1 MSNFFKFQKN
11 FYFNKKKIQKDM
23 QKQEVLKN
31 DKKTCLMPQNV
42 FECECSRR
50 DITLFDFAVSKLE
63 VSRISL
69 VSSRILFWFNLFT
82 GLISRFNFVQVQK
95 VQLMS
100 FV

>member
-1 MSNFFKFQKN
+1 
-11 FYFNKKKIQKDM
+11 M

-69 VSSRILFWFNLFT
+69 VSSRILFGSIST